1 MPTQT
6 GTMMDVQHR
15 LFSVPGG
22 GFTMAGVLPLSRESL
37 FRQVGPLVGATLMG
51 LLVLALP
58 HSSDPPSAVN
68 MGLIFTAALLTT
80 LTVAATTFLP
90 WKRLPATLQALPP
103 VLYMV
108 VVCLLGEANSGMQ
121 AVYAQLVLLPV
132 LWLAVYGTSRE
143 LAVGLLAASAV
154 LLAPGAARVDWQR
167 SASLILV
174 ATVLG
179 FAVNQLL
186 QQIRMQ
192 ATRLGVL
199 ALTDEL
205 TGAANRRAWHEHLA
219 EALHVDDSDSSTPP
233 VCVAVL
239 DVDHFKEYHDGHGHQ
254 GGDRFLKEL
263 TACWRARLRDS
274 DVLARLGGDEFAV
287 LLPNCERSVAAAIVE
302 RLCSDLPAE
311 RTCSAGLVAWDGN
324 ETPDA
329 LVARADAALY
339 RAKNAGRNRIV
350 TAA

>member
-1 MPTQT
+1 
-6 GTMMDVQHR
+6 
-15 LFSVPGG
+15 
-22 GFTMAGVLPLSRESL
+22 
-37 FRQVGPLVGATLMG
+37 
-51 LLVLALP
+51 
-58 HSSDPPSAVN
+58 
-68 MGLIFTAALLTT
+68 
-80 LTVAATTFLP
+80 
-90 WKRLPATLQALPP
+90 
-103 VLYMV
+103 
-108 VVCLLGEANSGMQ
+108 
-121 AVYAQLVLLPV
+121 
-132 LWLAVYGTSRE
+132 
-143 LAVGLLAASAV
+143 
-154 LLAPGAARVDWQR
+154 
-167 SASLILV
+167 
-174 ATVLG
+174 
-179 FAVNQLL
+179 
-186 QQIRMQ
+186 MQ

-219 EALHVDDSDSSTPP
+219 EALHVDDSDSSTPL

-239 DVDHFKEYHDGHGHQ
+239 DVDHFKEYNDGHGHQ

-302 RLCSDLPAE
+302 RLCSDLPGGADLLG
-311 RTCSAGLVAWDGN
+311 RAWSPG
-324 ETPDA
+324 TATRRPDA